1 MVDPGH
7 FVSDLRCQVAKSQA
21 RWEALQVVLATAPGS
36 SLLIIVEIQLASD
49 TALFDDPVP
58 SRVEM

>member
-7 FVSDLRCQVAKSQA
+7 FVSDLRCQVAKSQV

-36 SLLIIVEIQLASD
+36 SLLIVVIQLASD
-49 TALFDDPVP
+49 TALFDDAVP
-58 SRVEM
+58 SRVEI